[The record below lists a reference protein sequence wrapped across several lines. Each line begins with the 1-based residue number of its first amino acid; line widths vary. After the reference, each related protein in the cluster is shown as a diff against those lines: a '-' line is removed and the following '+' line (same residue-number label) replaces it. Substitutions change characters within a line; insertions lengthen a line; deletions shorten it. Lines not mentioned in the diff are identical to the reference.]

1 MRSGLLQT
9 AVRLGGIVAIGTG
22 VGFIVNAIRADGLPL
37 SVSPAAVARYEGAG
51 GACTSGPA
59 TRVPEVSLDEARSL
73 YAQPRVTFVDA
84 RGDDA
89 FRRGHIRG
97 ALNLPYEVAAQAA
110 GRSSL
115 PVPRDHR
122 LIVYCDYVNCQLS
135 ELLAQV
141 LSQSGC
147 ERVRVLQGGFPAWVQ
162 AGLPTERG
170 R

>member
-1 MRSGLLQT
+1 MGFGAQT
-9 AVRLGGIVAIGTG
+9 LFRLAGIAAIGAG
-22 VGFIVNAIRADGLPL
+22 AGLAVNALRADGLPL
-37 SVSPAAVARYEGAG
+37 RPLPADVARYEGEGA
-51 GACTSGPA
+51 ACTSGPA
-59 TRVPEVSLDEARSL
+59 TRVPEISLEEARGL
-73 YAQPRVTFVDA
+73 YGQPKVTFVDA
-84 RGDDA
+84 RGDEA

-122 LIVYCDYVNCQLS
+122 IIVYCDYVNCQLS

-147 ERVRVLQGGFPAWVQ
+147 ERVRVLRGGYPGWAQ
-162 AGLPTERG
+162 AGLPTG
-170 R
+170 QGP